1 MMKLEDKLEV
11 VKKLT
16 DLFKRNYGT
25 QQSVEILQAL
35 FDAEGSAEEDFAV
48 DELQPIL
55 GLHLSY
61 VSESDETEQ
70 SDIDTTS
77 LLCELFAYC
86 T

>member
-1 MMKLEDKLEV
+1 MNLEDKLKA
-11 VKKLT
+11 VKNLT
-16 DLFKRNYGT
+16 DLFKRSYGT

-35 FDAEGSAEEDFAV
+35 FDADGSTTEEDFAIV
-48 DELQPIL
+48 QLQPIL
-55 GLHLSY
+55 ELHLSL

>member
-1 MMKLEDKLEV
+1 MNLEDKLRA
-11 VKKLT
+11 VKKLA

-25 QQSVEILQAL
+25 QQSVEMLQAL

-55 GLHLSY
+55 ELHLSL

>member
-1 MMKLEDKLEV
+1 MELVDKLKA

-35 FDAEGSAEEDFAV
+35 FDAEGSAEEDFAI
-48 DELQPIL
+48 EQLQPIL
-55 GLHLSY
+55 ELHLSF

>member
-1 MMKLEDKLEV
+1 MNLEDKLKA

-16 DLFKRNYGT
+16 DLFKRSYGT

-55 GLHLSY
+55 ELHLSF
-61 VSESDETEQ
+61 VSESGETEQ
-70 SDIDTTS
+70 RDIDTTS